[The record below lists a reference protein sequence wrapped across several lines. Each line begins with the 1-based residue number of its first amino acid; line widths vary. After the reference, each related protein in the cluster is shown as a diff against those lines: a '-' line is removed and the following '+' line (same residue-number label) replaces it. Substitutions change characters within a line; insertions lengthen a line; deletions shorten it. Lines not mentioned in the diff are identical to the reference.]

1 MSQTVQK
8 VLDKVSLATYNRRIR
23 YKQGGES
30 MSEREKNLAQ
40 ELNKA
45 LDSLDPEKK
54 SYLLGLA
61 EGMAMTKEEKADKE
75 PVA

>member
-1 MSQTVQK
+1 
-8 VLDKVSLATYNRRIR
+8 
-23 YKQGGES
+23 

-40 ELNKA
+40 DLSKA

-61 EGMAMTKEEKADKE
+61 EGMAMAKEEKADKE